1 MGLASNSK
9 LFCAMLTIVPCFV
22 LADEN
27 ARFVFAP
34 QHINGCLTIK
44 DDEPTDSCR

>member
-9 LFCAMLTIVPCFV
+9 LFCSMLTIVPCFV

-34 QHINGCLTIK
+34 QDVNDCLTRK
-44 DDEPTDSCR
+44 DDEPTDSC